1 MQKKLTARKI
11 CDMAVGEVFGIGVVA
26 DGDAQKLADILNA
39 FFIAPEISDE
49 RLKEVAEEV
58 FAQITG
64 LFNSGPT
71 SEDVRMNG
79 AIGVLRSLLNEA
91 K

>member
-1 MQKKLTARKI
+1 MSDDKKFRGHPRDWQGSRPAATESMRLPVSQRK
-11 CDMAVGEVFGIGVVA
+11 
-26 DGDAQKLADILNA
+26 
-39 FFIAPEISDE
+39 EITDE